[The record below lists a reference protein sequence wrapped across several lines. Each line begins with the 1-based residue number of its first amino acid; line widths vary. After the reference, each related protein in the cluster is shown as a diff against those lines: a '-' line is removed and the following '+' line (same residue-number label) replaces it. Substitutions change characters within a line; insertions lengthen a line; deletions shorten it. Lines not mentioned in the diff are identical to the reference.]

1 MVRRWIVRTFLVIA
15 GLVILAASVVVPVRG
30 RAYRIDSITGSTK
43 RQTCVTFGFGMKSL
57 WKSTPV
63 IEPSP
68 LAHWLLQEKG
78 DASYNWSF
86 VSAGLDTIW
95 GVTVERGC
103 SSAPPI
109 FLLEDGLQD
118 LFIKSSSN
126 EELRHFVDVIRHG
139 TKEEQRAAVEVAA
152 EKALAAMS
160 RGSESVEKTGGK

>member
-1 MVRRWIVRTFLVIA
+1 MVRRWIRTLLVIA
-15 GLVILAASVVVPVRG
+15 GLVILAASAVVPVRG
-30 RAYRIDSITGSTK
+30 KAYWIDPISGSTK
-43 RQTCVTFGFGMKSL
+43 RQTYMTFGFGMKPV

-68 LAHWLLQEKG
+68 LADWLLQEER
-78 DASYNWSF
+78 DATCNWSF

-109 FLLEDGLQD
+109 FLLQDGLQD

-126 EELRHFVDVIRHG
+126 EELRHFVDVMRHG
-139 TKEEQRAAVEVAA
+139 TKEKQRAAVEVAA

-160 RGSESVEKTGGK
+160 RGSEPLEKTGGK